1 MNPIEV
7 KNLTVGYGNKVLL
20 QNLNFS
26 VADGEVFIILG
37 GSGCGKS
44 SLLKNLFGLYQPLAG
59 DVWIEGMNITQSIG
73 QQRQDIMTH
82 FGVMYQQGALF
93 GSMTLLENVRLFM
106 EEYTELDDDEMDLLA
121 RCKLD
126 LVGLL
131 PFANYMPNEISGGM
145 QKRAAIARAMALDP
159 KILFLDEPS
168 AGLDPI
174 TSADLD
180 QTILD
185 LAKNLGITFVIV
197 SHELASIYA
206 IADRVIMLDKDTK
219 RIIAQG
225 DPRVLRDTSTDPKVH
240 QFFNRVMSKE
250 VAWVNRIQITFA
262 WDYSYLPALLPFLR
276 WFWYLERVNSSRKQ
290 SW

>member
-1 MNPIEV
+1 MAAINV
-7 KNLTVGYGNKVLL
+7 RNLSVGYGQNVLL

-26 VADGEVFIILG
+26 VNEGEIFVILG

-44 SLLKNLFGLYQPLAG
+44 SLLKNLFGLYEPLAG
-59 DVWIEGMNITQSIG
+59 SVLIEGQNITDAHG
-73 QQRQDIMTH
+73 EDRQKIMTH

-93 GSMTLLENVRLFM
+93 GSMNLLENVTLFM
-106 EEYTELDDDEMDLLA
+106 EEYTTLEREQMNLLA

-131 PFANYMPNEISGGM
+131 PYEQYMPSEISGGM

-180 QTILD
+180 RTILD
-185 LAKNLGITFVIV
+185 LSQNLGITFVIV
-197 SHELASIYA
+197 SHELASIYS
-206 IADRVIMLDKDTK
+206 IANRVIMLDKASK
-219 RIIAQG
+219 GIIAEG
-225 DPRVLRDTSTDPKVH
+225 DPKILRDQSVDPRVH
-240 QFFNRVMSKE
+240 QFFNRIMSKE
-250 VAWVNRIQITFA
+250 AA
-262 WDYSYLPALLPFLR
+262 
-276 WFWYLERVNSSRKQ
+276 
-290 SW
+290 

>member
-1 MNPIEV
+1 MAAIDV
-7 KNLTVGYGNKVLL
+7 RNLSVGYGQNVLL

-26 VADGEVFIILG
+26 VNEGEIFVILG

-44 SLLKNLFGLYQPLAG
+44 SLLKNLFGLYEPLAG
-59 DVWIEGMNITQSIG
+59 SVLIEGQDITDAHG
-73 QQRQDIMTH
+73 EDRQKIMTH

-93 GSMTLLENVRLFM
+93 GSMNLLENVTLFM
-106 EEYTELDDDEMDLLA
+106 EEYTTLDREQMNLLA

-131 PFANYMPNEISGGM
+131 PYEQYMPSEISGGM

-180 QTILD
+180 RTILD
-185 LAKNLGITFVIV
+185 LSQNLGITFVIV
-197 SHELASIYA
+197 SHELASIYS
-206 IADRVIMLDKDTK
+206 IANRVIMLDKASK
-219 RIIAQG
+219 GIIAEG
-225 DPRVLRDTSTDPKVH
+225 DPKVLRDQSPDPRVH
-240 QFFNRVMSKE
+240 QFFNRIMSKE
-250 VAWVNRIQITFA
+250 VA
-262 WDYSYLPALLPFLR
+262 
-276 WFWYLERVNSSRKQ
+276 
-290 SW
+290 

>member
-1 MNPIEV
+1 MAAIDV
-7 KNLTVGYGNKVLL
+7 RNLSVGYGQNVLL

-26 VADGEVFIILG
+26 VNEGEIFVILG

-44 SLLKNLFGLYQPLAG
+44 SLLKNLFGLYEPLG
-59 DVWIEGMNITQSIG
+59 GSVLIEGQDITDAHG
-73 QQRQDIMTH
+73 EDRQKIMTH

-93 GSMTLLENVRLFM
+93 GSMNLLENVTLFM
-106 EEYTELDDDEMDLLA
+106 EEYTTLDRKQMNLIA

-131 PFANYMPNEISGGM
+131 PYEQYMPSEISGGM

-180 QTILD
+180 RTILD
-185 LAKNLGITFVIV
+185 LSQNLGITFVIV
-197 SHELASIYA
+197 SHELASIYS
-206 IADRVIMLDKDTK
+206 IANRVIMLDKASK
-219 RIIAQG
+219 GIVAEG
-225 DPRVLRDTSTDPKVH
+225 DPKVLRDQSADPRVH
-240 QFFNRVMSKE
+240 QFFNRIMSKE
-250 VAWVNRIQITFA
+250 AA
-262 WDYSYLPALLPFLR
+262 
-276 WFWYLERVNSSRKQ
+276 
-290 SW
+290 

>member
-1 MNPIEV
+1 MAAIDV
-7 KNLTVGYGNKVLL
+7 RNLSVGYGQNVLL

-26 VADGEVFIILG
+26 VNEGEIFVILG

-59 DVWIEGMNITQSIG
+59 NVLIDGQDITDAHG
-73 QQRQDIMTH
+73 EDRQKIMTH

-93 GSMTLLENVRLFM
+93 GSMNLLENVTLFM
-106 EEYTELDDDEMDLLA
+106 EEYTTLEREQMNLIA

-131 PFANYMPNEISGGM
+131 PYEQYMPSEISGGM

-180 QTILD
+180 RTILD
-185 LAKNLGITFVIV
+185 LSQNLGITFVIV
-197 SHELASIYA
+197 SHELASIYS
-206 IADRVIMLDKDTK
+206 IANRVIMLDKASK
-219 RIIAQG
+219 SIIAEG
-225 DPRVLRDTSTDPKVH
+225 DPKVLRDQSPDPRVH
-240 QFFNRVMSKE
+240 QFFNRIMSKE
-250 VAWVNRIQITFA
+250 AI
-262 WDYSYLPALLPFLR
+262 
-276 WFWYLERVNSSRKQ
+276 
-290 SW
+290 

>member
-1 MNPIEV
+1 MVAIDV
-7 KNLTVGYGNKVLL
+7 RNLSVGDGQNVLL

-26 VADGEVFIILG
+26 VNEGEIFVILG

-44 SLLKNLFGLYQPLAG
+44 SLLKNLFGLYEPLAG
-59 DVWIEGMNITQSIG
+59 SVLIEGQDITDAHG
-73 QQRQDIMTH
+73 EDRQKIMTH

-93 GSMTLLENVRLFM
+93 GSMNLLENVTLFM
-106 EEYTELDDDEMDLLA
+106 EEYTTLDREQMNLLA

-131 PFANYMPNEISGGM
+131 PYEQYMPSEISGGM

-180 QTILD
+180 RTILD
-185 LAKNLGITFVIV
+185 LSQNLGITFVIV
-197 SHELASIYA
+197 SHELASIYSVA
-206 IADRVIMLDKDTK
+206 HRVIMLDKTAK
-219 RIIAQG
+219 GIIAEG
-225 DPRVLRDTSTDPKVH
+225 DPKVLRDTSADPRVH
-240 QFFNRVMSKE
+240 QFFNRIMSKE
-250 VAWVNRIQITFA
+250 AT
-262 WDYSYLPALLPFLR
+262 
-276 WFWYLERVNSSRKQ
+276 
-290 SW
+290 

>member
-1 MNPIEV
+1 MAAIDV
-7 KNLTVGYGNKVLL
+7 SNLSVGYGQNVLL

-26 VADGEVFIILG
+26 VNEGEIFVILG

-44 SLLKNLFGLYQPLAG
+44 SLLKNLFGLYEPLAG
-59 DVWIEGMNITQSIG
+59 SVLIEGQDITDAHG
-73 QQRQDIMTH
+73 EDRQKIMTH

-93 GSMTLLENVRLFM
+93 GSMNLLENVTLFM
-106 EEYTELDDDEMDLLA
+106 EEYTTLDREQMNLLA

-131 PFANYMPNEISGGM
+131 PYEQYMPSEISGGM

-180 QTILD
+180 RTILD
-185 LAKNLGITFVIV
+185 LSQNLGITFVIV
-197 SHELASIYA
+197 SHELASIYSVA
-206 IADRVIMLDKDTK
+206 HRVIMLDKTAK
-219 RIIAQG
+219 GIIAEG
-225 DPRVLRDTSTDPKVH
+225 DPKVLRDTSADPRVH
-240 QFFNRVMSKE
+240 QFFNRIMSKE
-250 VAWVNRIQITFA
+250 AT
-262 WDYSYLPALLPFLR
+262 
-276 WFWYLERVNSSRKQ
+276 
-290 SW
+290 

>member
-1 MNPIEV
+1 MAVIDV
-7 KNLTVGYGNKVLL
+7 RSLSVGYGQNVLL

-26 VADGEVFIILG
+26 VNEGEIFVILG

-44 SLLKNLFGLYQPLAG
+44 SLLKNLFGLYEPLAG
-59 DVWIEGMNITQSIG
+59 SVLIEGQDITDAHG
-73 QQRQDIMTH
+73 EDRQKIMTH

-93 GSMTLLENVRLFM
+93 GSMNLLENVTLFM
-106 EEYTELDDDEMDLLA
+106 EEYTTLEREQMNLLA

-131 PFANYMPNEISGGM
+131 PYEQYMPSEISGGM

-180 QTILD
+180 RTILD
-185 LAKNLGITFVIV
+185 LSQNLGITFVIV
-197 SHELASIYA
+197 SHELASIYS
-206 IADRVIMLDKDTK
+206 IANRVIMLDKASK
-219 RIIAQG
+219 GIIAEG
-225 DPRVLRDTSTDPKVH
+225 DPKVLRDQSADPRVH
-240 QFFNRVMSKE
+240 QFFNRIMSKE
-250 VAWVNRIQITFA
+250 AA
-262 WDYSYLPALLPFLR
+262 
-276 WFWYLERVNSSRKQ
+276 
-290 SW
+290 

>member
-1 MNPIEV
+1 MAAIDV
-7 KNLTVGYGNKVLL
+7 RNLSVGYGQNALL

-26 VADGEVFIILG
+26 VNEGEIFVILG

-44 SLLKNLFGLYQPLAG
+44 SLLKNLFGLYEPLAG
-59 DVWIEGMNITQSIG
+59 SVLIEGQDITNAHG
-73 QQRQDIMTH
+73 EDRQKIMTH

-93 GSMTLLENVRLFM
+93 GSMNLLENVTLFM
-106 EEYTELDDDEMDLLA
+106 EEYTTLDREQMNLLA

-131 PFANYMPNEISGGM
+131 PYEQYMPSEISGGM

-180 QTILD
+180 RTILD
-185 LAKNLGITFVIV
+185 LSQNLGITFVIV
-197 SHELASIYA
+197 SHELASIYS
-206 IADRVIMLDKDTK
+206 IANRVIMLDKASK
-219 RIIAQG
+219 GIIAEG
-225 DPRVLRDTSTDPKVH
+225 DPKVLRDQSADPRVH
-240 QFFNRVMSKE
+240 QFFNRIMSKE
-250 VAWVNRIQITFA
+250 VA
-262 WDYSYLPALLPFLR
+262 
-276 WFWYLERVNSSRKQ
+276 
-290 SW
+290 

>member
-1 MNPIEV
+1 MAAIDV
-7 KNLTVGYGNKVLL
+7 RNLSVGYGQNVLL

-26 VADGEVFIILG
+26 VSEGEIFVILG

-44 SLLKNLFGLYQPLAG
+44 SLLKNLFGLYEPLAG
-59 DVWIEGMNITQSIG
+59 SVLIEG
-73 QQRQDIMTH
+73 QDITDAHGEDRQKIMKH

-93 GSMTLLENVRLFM
+93 GSMNLLENVTLFM
-106 EEYTELDDDEMDLLA
+106 EEYTALDREQMNLLA

-131 PFANYMPNEISGGM
+131 PYEQYMPSEISGGM

-180 QTILD
+180 RTILD
-185 LAKNLGITFVIV
+185 LSHNLGITFVIV
-197 SHELASIYA
+197 SHELASIYS
-206 IADRVIMLDKDTK
+206 IANRVIMLDKASK
-219 RIIAQG
+219 GIIADG
-225 DPRVLRDTSTDPKVH
+225 DPKVLRDQSPDPRVH
-240 QFFNRVMSKE
+240 QFFNRIMSKE
-250 VAWVNRIQITFA
+250 AV
-262 WDYSYLPALLPFLR
+262 
-276 WFWYLERVNSSRKQ
+276 
-290 SW
+290 

>member
-1 MNPIEV
+1 MDQNALAIDV
-7 KNLTVGYGNKVLL
+7 QNLTVGYGSNILL

-26 VADGEVFIILG
+26 VNYGEIFVILG

-44 SLLKNLFGLYQPLAG
+44 SLLKNLFGLYEPLSG
-59 DVWIEGMNITQSIG
+59 DVLIEGMNITTAAG
-73 QQRQDIMTH
+73 AQRQKIMTS

-93 GSMTLLENVRLFM
+93 GSMNLLDNVTLFM
-106 EEYTELDDDEMDLLA
+106 QEYTNLRQEQMDLLA

-131 PFANYMPNEISGGM
+131 PYESYMPNEISGGM

-180 QTILD
+180 STILD
-185 LAKNLGITFVIV
+185 LSKNLGITFVIV

-206 IADRVIMLDKDTK
+206 IADKVIMLDKGTK
-219 RIIAQG
+219 GIIAQG
-225 DPRVLRDTSTDPKVH
+225 DPKVLRDTSPDPRVH
-240 QFFNRVMSKE
+240 QFFNRMMSKE
-250 VAWVNRIQITFA
+250 AA
-262 WDYSYLPALLPFLR
+262 
-276 WFWYLERVNSSRKQ
+276 
-290 SW
+290 